1 MESLS
6 LAPLSDMRPATLDKI
21 QKAVRQLLLVV
32 MLGMIQIAKAANVS
46 LQTLY
51 KYFGDKQ
58 TVLYNIMDLVLGR
71 LVIKM
76 MDHLQGID
84 SVEDRLSKTLWVCLD
99 FVDTHPDAVMV
110 LSKVS
115 IARFHNIAIYKNK
128 ELIDAFLS
136 VLKDGQ
142 KRGVLVETVPL
153 HILFDVF
160 MGFISRLGIMKTIRQ
175 ADTLLNANFD
185 ALFDILWRS
194 MSKPKAMQNSSYYR
208 YILF

>member
-115 IARFHNIAIYKNK
+115 IARFHNISIYKNK

-136 VLKDGQ
+136 VLEDGQ

-194 MSKPKAMQNSSYYR
+194 MSKPEAMQNSS
-208 YILF
+208 

>member
-1 MESLS
+1 MGSLS

-32 MLGMIQIAKAANVS
+32 MLQIAKTANVS

-71 LVIKM
+71 LAIRM

-84 SVEDRLSKTLWVCLD
+84 NVEDHLRKTLWVCLD
-99 FVDTHPDAVMV
+99 FVDTHPDAVIV

-136 VLKDGQ
+136 VLEDGQ

-160 MGFISRLGIMKTIRQ
+160 MGFISCLGIMKTIRQ
-175 ADTLLNANFD
+175 ADALLNANFG

-194 MSKPKAMQNSSYYR
+194 MSKPEAMQNSS
-208 YILF
+208 